1 MKFILQISLATIVMG
16 ASVAGLVLLGRSEA
30 EQAPLPLVQKNE
42 PTRVAQVEDKE
53 SAVAALPV
61 DLQSARS
68 FVPPDAWIVADFRGD
83 ITGRTPFSDQPGACQ
98 TVAAPERVAVAIL
111 PPKGNTQ
118 PELLLAAPNVSAEF
132 WNCAVARIEGAGG
145 VPLAE
150 NEEYQVFQSPSGI
163 VARGPGGAMVFLTSQ
178 TQLETAL
185 AVLSQLSPSAAQEG
199 PHAGLLA
206 RMHPEGVDRSQ
217 VALDATL
224 ALPSDWMSSVGQDA
238 EKSPLRHLRAAFLSA
253 KEDGSAQGGVDCEES
268 GCAEVLT
275 FLLRAQRDLLA
286 GLPPAIGQA
295 VQNSLSARHLE
306 GTGRIAIDWAPS
318 GLDWGQ
324 LLGRFLGP

>member
-1 MKFILQISLATIVMG
+1 MKFFQKMALATFVMG
-16 ASVAGLVLLGRSEA
+16 ASVAGLVLVGRGGA
-30 EQAPLPLVQKNE
+30 EQEPPPVVHNIGVAPAPKAEDKAPPSSPLPL
-42 PTRVAQVEDKE
+42 
-53 SAVAALPV
+53 
-61 DLQSARS
+61 DLESARS

-83 ITGRTPFSDQPGACQ
+83 ITGRTPFSDQPGECQ
-98 TVAAPERVAVAIL
+98 TVPAPGRVAVAIL
-111 PPKGNTQ
+111 PPKGGTQ
-118 PELLLAAPNVSAEF
+118 PDLLLAAPKVSTAF

-178 TQLETAL
+178 AHLESAL
-185 AVLSQLSPSAAQEG
+185 SVLSQISPSAAQEG
-199 PHAGLLA
+199 PHARLLA

-224 ALPSDWMSSVGQDA
+224 ALPPDWMSSVGQDA

-253 KEDGSAQGGVDCEES
+253 KEDGSAQGGVDCEEA
-268 GCAEVLT
+268 GCEEVLT
-275 FLLRAQRDLLA
+275 FLNRARGDLLA
-286 GLPPAIGQA
+286 GLPPAIGEA
-295 VQNSLSARHLE
+295 VKKSLTARHIV

-318 GLDWGQ
+318 GLNWGQ
-324 LLGRFLGP
+324 ILGRFLGP